1 MYDVIIIGG
10 GLGYAA
16 AIVLSKAG
24 KNVALIEKNLNHLGG
39 TCLHNGCIP
48 SKNLLHRAKTVL
60 ESSEDVFNQNAAL
73 SLEKLQEKIKSI
85 IDSHTKAVTSQLK
98 AAGVKLIEGEGFV
111 VDDGVEV
118 NGKILK
124 SEYIIIADGSSPRI
138 PEGIE
143 VDRKHI
149 ITSKE
154 ALEFTKIPKEISV
167 YGSGAIGLE
176 MASLFAALGSRVNLI
191 YRHEHISKKFPQNI
205 TEKLEEQLKAIGVN
219 LMPNSTI
226 TEAKT
231 KNSKV
236 ICKINDKEFT
246 TPYLLIATGR
256 VPNTGIVKTE
266 KIKIEKGI
274 VTDEYFRTTMPK
286 VFAVGDCNGKLLL
299 AHAARAQ
306 ALNVASQIL
315 GKKEKLNLDNI
326 PKFIYTLPLSYAS
339 VGKIA
344 EKKATFPLSYL
355 GICGSYLGDER
366 GVVNLYVDNENFI
379 TGADVL
385 APNAEEIIGAVTTA
399 LNAEL
404 DVETFKKAVF
414 PHPTY
419 SEAIDRA
426 LRRMK

>member
-24 KNVALIEKNLNHLGG
+24 KKVALIEKNLNHLGG

-60 ESSEDVFNQNAAL
+60 ESSEDVFNQNGKL
-73 SLEKLQEKIKSI
+73 SFEKLQEKIKNI
-85 IDSHTKAVTSQLK
+85 IDSNTKAITAQLK
-98 AAGVKLIEGEGFV
+98 AAGAQLIEGEGFV

-124 SEYIIIADGSSPRI
+124 SEFIIIADGSSPRI

-154 ALEFTKIPKEISV
+154 ALEFTKIQKEISI

-191 YRHEHISKKFPQNI
+191 YRHEHISKKIPQNI

-231 KNSKV
+231 KN
-236 ICKINDKEFT
+236 
-246 TPYLLIATGR
+246 
-256 VPNTGIVKTE
+256 
-266 KIKIEKGI
+266 
-274 VTDEYFRTTMPK
+274 
-286 VFAVGDCNGKLLL
+286 
-299 AHAARAQ
+299 
-306 ALNVASQIL
+306 
-315 GKKEKLNLDNI
+315 
-326 PKFIYTLPLSYAS
+326 
-339 VGKIA
+339 
-344 EKKATFPLSYL
+344 
-355 GICGSYLGDER
+355 
-366 GVVNLYVDNENFI
+366 
-379 TGADVL
+379 
-385 APNAEEIIGAVTTA
+385 
-399 LNAEL
+399 
-404 DVETFKKAVF
+404 
-414 PHPTY
+414 
-419 SEAIDRA
+419 
-426 LRRMK
+426 